1 MEKNSD
7 LSLQHHGQR
16 RTEFNTSRVSTQ
28 FFTYG
33 V

>member
-1 MEKNSD
+1 MEKNRD
-7 LSLQHHGQR
+7 LSLQHHGQ